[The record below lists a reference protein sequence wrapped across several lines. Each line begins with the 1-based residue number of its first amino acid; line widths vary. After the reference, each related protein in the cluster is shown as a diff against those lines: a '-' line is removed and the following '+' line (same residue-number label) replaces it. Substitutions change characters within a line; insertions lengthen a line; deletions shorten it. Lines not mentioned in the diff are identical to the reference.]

1 MKTIISHMIAVILRI
16 AIWFRYRIK
25 VKGLDKLDSK
35 TLSKT
40 GGVLFLPNHPAVFID
55 PVAITLAAWPKFP
68 IRPMVVEYMYN
79 LPGVYFVMRLV
90 GALPVPNFST
100 STNSLKK
107 RKNEAV
113 TEAVIKGLRDQEN
126 FLIYPAGKLKDTA
139 VEAIGGASAVHYII
153 QQSPDA
159 NIVLVRIKGLWGS
172 MFSRAFLGVTPPFIP
187 TLLKGI
193 KIAFRNLLFFT
204 PRRKIVI
211 EFEPAPEDFPRNAS
225 RLELNRWLENW
236 YNQPDGLTQ
245 QKGDLPGDSFILV
258 SHSMWGELY
267 PEMRQAHSDDEADI
281 ALEGIP
287 QEIKTKVI
295 QKLTEMTEI
304 APEKISP
311 HMKLASDLGLDSLDG
326 AELTAFLDDE
336 FEIKGATAAELTS
349 VARLMAIAAKQVP
362 VKDNNQEN
370 HVDLSVWNQPIA
382 PRNVAIYPGKTIP
395 EVFLNACEDR
405 KKQAAAADLVAG
417 VLTYA
422 QMKMRVV
429 LMAEY
434 IRKLPGQYVG
444 ILLPASVASSV
455 LILAT
460 QLAGKVPLMINWT
473 VGARHLDSVVKLS
486 DVDVVLSS
494 WSFLDRLEN
503 VDLEPIHKKIVLLED
518 VRRRFSIIDKLRAAL
533 RAKRSAKSIL
543 KLFKADK
550 LKPQDRAVLLF
561 TSGTESLP
569 KGVPLTHEN
578 ILTNIR
584 ASIGTVQV
592 RAEDVLYGILPP
604 FHAFGFTVSVL
615 LGFLGGIRIAFSPDP
630 TDGRRL
636 ASGLERWGVS
646 VVCAAPTFIK
656 GMMKAAQPS
665 DLKTLRLCAT
675 GAEKAPPELFELFD
689 NLNLQGV
696 LREGYG
702 ITECSPVL
710 TMNRE
715 GKIAKGVGE
724 AIEGVELA
732 IVHPETHMP
741 LPVGS
746 QGLILARGPNIFSG
760 YLNPGIASPFLD
772 YQGQKWYKTGDLGFL
787 DEEGRLTISGRMKRF
802 IKVGGEMVSL
812 AAIEDSLLKVA
823 RAKGWPLADEGATL
837 AVCAKEK
844 AGEKPKIY
852 LFARFSASTEEIN
865 KTLKEQGFS
874 NLVRVSS
881 VHTMEE
887 IPLMGTG
894 KVNYRA
900 LESQLEEAL

>member
-1 MKTIISHMIAVILRI
+1 MKTIISHIIAIILRM
-16 AIWFRYRIK
+16 AVWFRYRIT

-35 TLSKT
+35 ALSKP

-55 PVAITLAAWPKFP
+55 PVAITLAAWPRFP

-79 LPGVYFVMRLV
+79 LPGVHWVMRLV

-100 STNSLKK
+100 STNSLKR

-113 TEAVIKGLRDQEN
+113 TEAVIKGLREKEN
-126 FLIYPAGKLKDTA
+126 FLIYPAGKLKDTGL
-139 VEAIGGASAVHYII
+139 EAIGGASAVHYII
-153 QQSPDA
+153 HESPEA

-187 TLLKGI
+187 TLIAGI
-193 KIAFRNLLFFT
+193 KIALRNLIFFT

-211 EFEPAPEDFPRNAS
+211 EFEPAPADFPRNAS

-267 PEMRQAHSDDEADI
+267 PEMRHADSGHQEDVV
-281 ALEGIP
+281 LEGIP
-287 QEIKTKVI
+287 QDVKAKVI
-295 QKLTEMTEI
+295 QKLSEMTEI
-304 APEKISP
+304 APEKITP

-326 AELTAFLDDE
+326 AELTAFLHDE
-336 FEIKGATAAELTS
+336 FDVKGATVAQLVS
-349 VARLMAIAAKQVP
+349 VARLMGIAAKQIP
-362 VKDNNQEN
+362 VKEDKQED
-370 HVDLSVWNQPIA
+370 HVDLSIWKQPIA

-395 EVFLNACEDR
+395 EVFLNACADR
-405 KKQAAAADLVAG
+405 KKQAAASDLIAG

-434 IRKLPGQYVG
+434 IRKLPGEYVG
-444 ILLPASVASSV
+444 ILLPASVTASV

-486 DVDVVLSS
+486 NVDVVLSS
-494 WSFLDRLEN
+494 WGFLDRLEN
-503 VDLEPIHKKIVLLED
+503 VDLDPIHKKIVLLED
-518 VRRRFSIIDKLRAAL
+518 VRREFSLVDKLRAAL
-533 RAKRSAKSIL
+533 RAKRSTKSVL
-543 KLFKADK
+543 KIFKADK
-550 LKPQDRAVLLF
+550 VKPENRAVLLF

-578 ILTNIR
+578 ILTNVR
-584 ASIGTVQV
+584 ASIQTVQV
-592 RAEDVLYGILPP
+592 KAEDVLYGILPP

-615 LGFLGGIRIAFSPDP
+615 LGLLGGIRVAFSPDP
-630 TDGRRL
+630 TDSKRL
-636 ASGLERWGVS
+636 ASGLERWGIS

-656 GMMKAAQPS
+656 GMMKAAQPTQF
-665 DLKTLRLCAT
+665 KALRLCAT
-675 GAEKAPPELFELFD
+675 GAEKAPTELFELFD
-689 NLNLQGV
+689 SLNLKDV

-715 GKIAKGVGE
+715 GKVAKGVGQ
-724 AIEGVELA
+724 AIDGVELA
-732 IVHPETHMP
+732 IVHPETHAP
-741 LPVGS
+741 LPLGS

-760 YLNPGIASPFLD
+760 YLNPGISSPFLD
-772 YQGQKWYKTGDLGFL
+772 YQGRQWYKTGDLGFI

-823 RAKGWPLADEGATL
+823 SAKGWPLADEGATL

-852 LFARFSASTEEIN
+852 LFARFSANVEEIN

-881 VHTMEE
+881 VYTLEE

-900 LESQLEEAL
+900 LEDQLEEAF